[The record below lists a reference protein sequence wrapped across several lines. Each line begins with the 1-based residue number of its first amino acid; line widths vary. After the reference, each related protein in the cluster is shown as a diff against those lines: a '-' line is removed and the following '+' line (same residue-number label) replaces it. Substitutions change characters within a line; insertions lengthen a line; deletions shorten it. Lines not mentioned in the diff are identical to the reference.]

1 MDASSL
7 NSRRQE
13 PLTKSRLE
21 THLLTLQ
28 ALGSGVKTGGGP
40 NCGRSEWGGETAFSH
55 DSGWASADLNDVGG
69 SFGSSAPDLLDCLI
83 MEDIEERI
91 QQIKTGAAKP
101 TEIICLKNLVNLLNL
116 QNEEPKVRCEVPAK
130 VPTNMR
136 AIIGTGGASN
146 KISFY
151 HNDLKRLL
159 EQEAPLTFPGQMP
172 PVTVKL
178 LPPGHPPADR
188 QRIYAATQDYLDL
201 SQALVARGSECLA
214 STSHSYQSQQSSARS
229 TKSRKH
235 SWDHSR
241 DVSLR
246 IGEGFYQL
254 RLLQKERIYCE
265 DLFKISYGVPS
276 NKSAKTPRRS
286 LDDRSLNDLLL
297 AVQDEMEAIVIFVRS
312 VDAELKKR
320 NLIITLYESIE
331 IWASNHRQVLD
342 HSRISKNGYYGTR
355 ELIEKIKNLNSCT
368 RQMRTA
374 IFAIL
379 PGHTK

>member
-1 MDASSL
+1 MEASSL
-7 NSRRQE
+7 DSRRQE

-21 THLLTLQ
+21 THLLN
-28 ALGSGVKTGGGP
+28 LGSGVRTGNGP

-91 QQIKTGAAKP
+91 QQIKTGVAKP

-116 QNEEPKVRCEVPAK
+116 QNEEPKGRCEVPAK

-159 EQEAPLTFPGQMP
+159 EQEAPLSFPGQMP

-178 LPPGHPPADR
+178 LPPGHPPAER
-188 QRIYAATQDYLDL
+188 QRIYATQDNPA
-201 SQALVARGSECLA
+201 SATRGSECLA

-229 TKSRKH
+229 IKSRKH

-265 DLFKISYGVPS
+265 DLFQISYGVPS
-276 NKSAKTPRRS
+276 NKSARTPWRS
-286 LDDRSLNDLLL
+286 LDDRSLDDLLL
-297 AVQDEMEAIVIFVRS
+297 AVTDEMGAIMIFVKS
-312 VDAELKKR
+312 VDVELKKR
-320 NLIITLYESIE
+320 NLIIPLYESIE
-331 IWASNHRQVLD
+331 NWASNHNQVKD